1 MLFVPVKLRDRL
13 HLCFGQ
19 RKIENR
25 NVLADMRRI
34 ARAGNDDHTVLQ
46 VPPQDHLRRGLA
58 VRCCDPANHR
68 ITEQCAGI
76 AAPAQRVPGLHRNAK
91 PLYMPH
97 RRAVLIIGVY
107 LILDQRGFYRDFG
120 QESICFPDII
130 A

>member
-1 MLFVPVKLRDRL
+1 MLFVPVKLRDHL

-34 ARAGNDDHTVLQ
+34 ARARNDDHTVLQ

-58 VRCCDPANHR
+58 VRCCNPANHR
-68 ITEQCAGI
+68 ITEQCAGL
-76 AAPAQRVPGLHRNAK
+76 AAPAQWVPGLHCNAK

-97 RRAVLIIGVY
+97 HRTVLIIGVD
-107 LILDQRGFYRDFG
+107 LILDQRRLHRDLR
-120 QESICFPDII
+120 QESIGFPDII